1 MNRRR
6 NRGRQVF
13 NFLCAVWL
21 VVVPVAAL
29 FCFFGRAY
37 NYVAVMCYFAYWNLL
52 ILSSGGLKGE

>member
-1 MNRRR
+1 M
-6 NRGRQVF
+6 F